1 MVTNHHITLSGIK
14 RFDQLIC
21 YLRDSMDWPIM
32 GADFEEVTFDYTPDE
47 LGIDAKNAAKIQEIK
62 RLRPLT
68 ASQPWGIFFVKFEPK
83 RLPVVALRRILSQV
97 AIKKRTSANTPERQ
111 VWAADD
117 LLFISSYG
125 EGEERQISFANF
137 SAPQDGRGLSTL
149 RVLGW
154 NNRDTVLHV
163 EDVAEKLTNNLA
175 WPADDKDEV
184 KWREQWRSAFTLR
197 HREVITTSQKLSE
210 YLAELARA
218 IRDRIRLVLSIET
231 ENGPLT
237 KLMNAF
243 QQVLVHDL
251 DCDGFSDMYAQT
263 IAYGLLSAR
272 IADPQAKTADD
283 FAAHMRTNPFLR
295 ELMEIF
301 LRVGG
306 RQGKAGEIGIDF
318 DELGISEVVDLLDQ
332 ADMEAVVRDFG
343 DRNPEED
350 PVIHFYEDFL
360 EVYDKEQKVNR
371 GVFYTPRSVVSYIV
385 RSVDMLLRS
394 KFDLQDGLADTATWG
409 EMIDRHPDLDLPD
422 GILSSQNFV
431 QILDPA
437 TGTGTFLVEVIDLIH
452 KTLVAKWKKQGCDA
466 KKIQVRWNE
475 YVPTHLLPRLYGYEL
490 LMAPYAIAHLKIG
503 LKLYETGYRFGG
515 EGRARVYLTNA
526 LDPEHDFSNT
536 LEFAIPALAHEVK
549 AVNAIKRGG
558 RFTVIVGNPPYALHS
573 ANVKPHHKKLVE
585 KYKQVGG
592 KSIQESN
599 LGQLEKNLNDDYI
612 KFISITQQAIEE
624 SGIGV
629 SGLITNH
636 SFLDGPTLRGL
647 RWNLL
652 DSVSS
657 IWLINLHGNSRYRQ
671 HGQPLGVR
679 DENVFD
685 IQQGVAISLCVKLP
699 EATGGFDAFYHE
711 SWGTRESKEK
721 WLAEHCVLNHNW
733 QEIFPASDYYFF
745 IPHNSTLK
753 EEFEAWPSLPKIMPI
768 HSSGYITA
776 RDSLV
781 IDFDKSSVTARINA
795 FNASLQDDMSLLKE
809 FKVAAKKRW
818 NVSRA
823 RLALKH
829 KKISQHVVKTN
840 YRPFDTRWI
849 FLDETLVEAPRRATT
864 EHVFSNSNNLTL
876 LATRATKDQWDVWV
890 ARTVSSHKA
899 MSAAETN
906 RVFPL
911 YLAKDFGASR
921 EDHAIDNR
929 INYSISFLESLASRL
944 NLECGGTHN
953 LPTGLTP
960 EDIFY
965 YAYGV
970 FFSTGYRNRYSE
982 LLRFDFPRL
991 PLTRDLG
998 LFRALA
1004 RLGGDLVVL
1013 HLMESSMLE
1022 HPTTAYK
1029 GEKNPV
1035 VRCIGW
1041 FEDSVWLDSTKTQG
1055 GIATSPGTSGF
1066 CGVPKEV
1073 WDFYVG
1079 GYQVCHK
1086 WLKYRK
1092 SRSLSNDDIVHFQ
1105 KIVVAISET
1114 IRITGEIDK
1123 VIENYGGWPNAF

>member
-1 MVTNHHITLSGIK
+1 MATNHHITLSGIK
-14 RFDQLIC
+14 RFNQLVR

-32 GADFEEVTFDYTPDE
+32 GNDFEEVTFDYTPGE

-68 ASQPWGIFFVKFEPK
+68 VNQPWGIFFVKFEPK

-97 AIKKRTSANTPERQ
+97 AIKKRASANASEHQ

-125 EGEERQISFANF
+125 EGEERKITFANF
-137 SAPQDGRGLSTL
+137 SAPQDGQGLSTL

-154 NNRDTVLHV
+154 DSGNTVLHL

-210 YLAELARA
+210 CLAELART

-237 KLMNAF
+237 KLLKAF

-251 DCDGFSDMYAQT
+251 TSDGFSDMYAQT

-272 IADPQAKTADD
+272 IADPQKKTAGD

-295 ELMEIF
+295 ELMETF
-301 LRVGG
+301 LQVGG
-306 RQGKAGEIGIDF
+306 RRGKAEEPGVDF
-318 DELGISEVVDLLDQ
+318 DELGISEVVDLLNQ

-360 EVYDKEQKVNR
+360 EAYDKKQKVNR
-371 GVFYTPRSVVSYIV
+371 GVFYTPRPVVSYIV
-385 RSVDMLLRS
+385 RSVDALLRAR
-394 KFDLQDGLADTATWG
+394 FGLQDGLADTATWG
-409 EMIDRHPDLDLPD
+409 EMADRHPDLDFPEGVLP
-422 GILSSQNFV
+422 GQNFV

-437 TGTGTFLVEVIDLIH
+437 TGTGTFLVEIIDLIH
-452 KTLVAKWKKQGCDA
+452 KTLVTKWENQGCGA
-466 KKIQVRWNE
+466 EEIEVLWNE
-475 YVPTHLLPRLYGYEL
+475 YVPKHLLPRLHGYEL

-515 EGRARVYLTNA
+515 EERARVYLTNA
-526 LDPEHDFSNT
+526 LDPGHDSSNMLGLT
-536 LEFAIPALAHEVK
+536 IPALAHEVE
-549 AVNAIKRGG
+549 AVNEVKQRS
-558 RFTVIVGNPPYALHS
+558 RFTVIVGNPPYSLFS
-573 ANVKPHHKKLVE
+573 ANTEPHHKKLVE
-585 KYKQVGG
+585 AYTQVDG
-592 KSIQESN
+592 KPIQESHA
-599 LGQLEKNLNDDYI
+599 GQFSRNLNDDYI
-612 KFISITQQAIEE
+612 KFISITQRAIKK
-624 SGIGV
+624 SGLGV

-647 RWNLL
+647 RKSLL
-652 DSVSS
+652 NGASH
-657 IWLINLHGNSRYRQ
+657 IWLVDLHGNSRYKQ
-671 HGQPLGVR
+671 QGQPPGMP

-699 EATGGFDAFYHE
+699 EATEEFDAFYHA
-711 SWGTRESKEK
+711 SWGTRRSKEK
-721 WLAEHCVLNHNW
+721 WLAEHCVLSHNW
-733 QEIFPASDYYFF
+733 QKIFPTFDHYLF
-745 IPHNSTLK
+745 IPHNSSLK
-753 EEFEAWPSLPKIMPI
+753 EEFEAWPSLPKMMPVY
-768 HSSGYITA
+768 SAGYITA
-776 RDSLV
+776 RDKFV
-781 IDFDKSSVTARINA
+781 IDFNKNSVTKRISA
-795 FNASLQDDMSLLKE
+795 FNASLQDDASLLKE
-809 FKVAAKKRW
+809 FNVSAKKGW

-823 RLALKH
+823 RSTLKH
-829 KKISQHVVKTN
+829 KKISQHVIRTN
-840 YRPFDTRWI
+840 YRPFDSRWI
-849 FLDETLVEAPRRATT
+849 FFDETLVWSPAWITT
-864 EHVFSNSNNLTL
+864 KHVIKNPSNLTL
-876 LATRATKDQWDVWV
+876 LATRTTKDKWDVWV

-906 RVFPL
+906 SVFPL
-911 YLAKDFGASR
+911 YLIKDFDALLKNQPR
-921 EDHAIDNR
+921 DNR
-929 INYSISFLESLASRL
+929 INYSVPFLESLASRL
-944 NLECGGTHN
+944 NLDHGGTYG
-953 LPTGLTP
+953 LPTGLMP

-970 FFSTGYRNRYSE
+970 FCSPGYRSRYSE

-991 PLTRDLG
+991 PLARDLE

-1004 RLGGDLVVL
+1004 RLGGDLVAL
-1013 HLMESSMLE
+1013 HLMESSKLE
-1022 HPTTAYK
+1022 NPTTVYK
-1029 GEKNPV
+1029 GKKNPV
-1035 VRCIGW
+1035 IRCIGW
-1041 FEDSVWLDSTKTQG
+1041 FEDSVWLDSTKTRG
-1055 GIATSPGTSGF
+1055 GIAISPGTNCF

-1079 GYQVCHK
+1079 GYQACHK
-1086 WLKYRK
+1086 WLKDRK
-1092 SRSLSNDDIVHFQ
+1092 DCSLSSNDIVHFQ
-1105 KIVVAISET
+1105 KVVAAISET
-1114 IRITGEIDK
+1114 IRITGEIDE